1 MMTTRLKLFCSVLA
15 LLVQLGASY
24 SPLLR
29 SPLAAPS
36 SPLPRCVRR
45 RTSSTVHLQQEESEV
60 DVLPAEADAAAEEE
74 SEFVRPP
81 PAYPEGLHD
90 PAKADRTGPFWSSLG
105 EPDVSTGV
113 RPAYLRRD
121 DWHISSTYTAEQRAA
136 VTAEEEE
143 WTESVRVET
152 PEDGAV
158 IDTTAEDEAYDPF
171 VELEHMKLEAELANG
186 AEPSELKMPNS
197 WQDYQLLQEKCA
209 ALTVVEALS
218 AADRAE
224 AAKHE
229 QNLANFYG
237 TFKDILAGGWAMLN
251 NVEVEDAVRFIELKE
266 GKKSVGA
273 GTGSGDDE
281 EFARTVQE

>member
-1 MMTTRLKLFCSVLA
+1 ML
-15 LLVQLGASY
+15 
-24 SPLLR
+24 
-29 SPLAAPS
+29 
-36 SPLPRCVRR
+36 R
-45 RTSSTVHLQQEESEV
+45 RTSAYAALISVVSHFTGASQYDTL
-60 DVLPAEADAAAEEE
+60 ADHRA
-74 SEFVRPP
+74 P
-81 PAYPEGLHD
+81 YNLCG
-90 PAKADRTGPFWSSLG
+90 G
-105 EPDVSTGV
+105 
-113 RPAYLRRD
+113 YLR
-121 DWHISSTYTAEQRAA
+121 WTYFDLR
-136 VTAEEEE
+136 
-143 WTESVRVET
+143 
-152 PEDGAV
+152 
-158 IDTTAEDEAYDPF
+158 
-171 VELEHMKLEAELANG
+171 NG